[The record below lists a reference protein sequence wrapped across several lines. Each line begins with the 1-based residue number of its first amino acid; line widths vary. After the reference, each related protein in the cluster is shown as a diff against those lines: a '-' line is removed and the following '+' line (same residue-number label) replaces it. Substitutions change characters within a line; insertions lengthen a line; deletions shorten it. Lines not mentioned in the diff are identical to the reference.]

1 MNKNES
7 PLQLSGSGVET
18 NKGQCGKKGWCR
30 AQEGACMWLSNWGS
44 WRESTAQSGCCHLGT
59 LSSHLGS
66 GNSLLPIRM
75 LKGFWRHWEITTEIK
90 MWTWV
95 FLFYPQSAFL
105 IAKWLELW
113 AHSPQWIRINMR
125 SICTSLSIPA
135 TPEHATHPTSTP
147 NQDHSMGTLEM
158 KATSGWITGILP
170 GFPYVWA
177 SHLG

>member
-7 PLQLSGSGVET
+7 PLHLSGSGVET

-75 LKGFWRHWEITTEIK
+75 LKGFWRH
-90 MWTWV
+90 
-95 FLFYPQSAFL
+95 
-105 IAKWLELW
+105 
-113 AHSPQWIRINMR
+113 
-125 SICTSLSIPA
+125 
-135 TPEHATHPTSTP
+135 
-147 NQDHSMGTLEM
+147 
-158 KATSGWITGILP
+158 
-170 GFPYVWA
+170 
-177 SHLG
+177 